1 MKQNTMTKPIAY
13 ENMFWLFMIGS
24 VLGVILE
31 GIWCLIRT
39 GHWETHVVS
48 MWGPFCIIYGFGA
61 VGLYLGSVRLKNKSL
76 ITQFLVFSL
85 IAAVFE
91 YACSWVLEYWLHM
104 KAWDYSR
111 HFLNIEGRVSL
122 KMTVLW
128 GALGIVF
135 SRWLVPVI
143 DKMFDRM
150 QAKFWKAACIFMSVF
165 LAVNLSLTA
174 MCLVRWRDRHEGITP
189 KNRVERVIDETY
201 DDNKMEKRFCEW
213 SFMDGKERAY

>member
-1 MKQNTMTKPIAY
+1 M
-13 ENMFWLFMIGS
+13 
-24 VLGVILE
+24 
-31 GIWCLIRT
+31 
-39 GHWETHVVS
+39 
-48 MWGPFCIIYGFGA
+48 
-61 VGLYLGSVRLKNKSL
+61 
-76 ITQFLVFSL
+76 
-85 IAAVFE
+85 
-91 YACSWVLEYWLHM
+91 
-104 KAWDYSR
+104 
-111 HFLNIEGRVSL
+111 
-122 KMTVLW
+122 

-165 LAVNLSLTA
+165 MAVNLSLTA

-201 DDNKMEKRFCEW
+201 DDNKMEKRFFEW